1 LLTIIEFPVFLS
13 ILEYSQCMGWN
24 RHSLAKLPSMSRP
37 LRIVTGPHETLLALR
52 EALSSTGPAVL
63 PLPVERAENVEL
75 TVPRRTA
82 IVVETSGTTQNPKRV
97 ALSADAVLASA
108 AASASAL
115 GGEGQWLL
123 AVPSHY
129 IAGINVLVRSIAS
142 GWDPVVLDSVEDR
155 SSAGL
160 PPSLAPVGFSAAG
173 FVTAAATLEAPLRF
187 TSLVPAQLARLLEDQ
202 EAIVA
207 LQRFSA
213 VLVGGQSMPAT
224 LATAAAEHGIR
235 VVRSYGSS
243 ETSGGC
249 VYDGAPIGQTEV
261 RIRDGQI
268 EVTGPVLAEGYLRDP
283 ERTADA
289 FFVEHGTR
297 WYRTGDGGRLESGV
311 LTVTGRLDDVII
323 SGGIKISLGDVEA
336 VVRELP
342 GFDDA
347 VVVGMPSEKW
357 GEVAVVVACA
367 PHSAAVESA
376 ALIRTLV
383 TARLGR
389 EAAPARIE
397 YLAAIPLLR
406 SGKPDRRAI
415 RAAVNH

>member
-1 LLTIIEFPVFLS
+1 MIELPVFVN
-13 ILEYSQCMGWN
+13 IPEHSQCIGWN
-24 RHSLAKLPSMSRP
+24 RHSLAKLPSMTRP
-37 LRIVTGPHETLLALR
+37 LRIVAGPHETLLALR
-52 EALSSTGPAVL
+52 EALSSIGAAVL

-75 TVPRRTA
+75 TVPHRTA
-82 IVVETSGTTQNPKRV
+82 IVVETSGTSQNPKRV

-142 GWDPVVLDSVEDR
+142 GWEPVVLDSVEDR

-160 PPSLAPVGFSAAG
+160 PPVGFSAAG
-173 FVTAAATLEAPLRF
+173 FVTAVAKLEAPLRF

-249 VYDGAPIGQTEV
+249 VYDGAPIGQTVV

-283 ERTADA
+283 ERTDDA

-297 WYRTGDGGRLESGV
+297 WYRTGDGGRLEDGV

-323 SGGIKISLGDVEA
+323 SGGMKISLGDVEA
-336 VVRELP
+336 VIRELA

-347 VVVGMPSEKW
+347 VVVGMASEKW
-357 GEVAVVVACA
+357 GEVAVVVARA
-367 PHSAAVESA
+367 PHSAAVESV

-397 YLAAIPLLR
+397 YLAAIPLLP

-415 RAAVNH
+415 RAALNH

>member
-1 LLTIIEFPVFLS
+1 MT
-13 ILEYSQCMGWN
+13 
-24 RHSLAKLPSMSRP
+24 RSLQ
-37 LRIVTGPHETLLALR
+37 IVVGPHETFLALR

-63 PLPVERAENVEL
+63 PLPLERAADARADAHADAADAADAAEATEL

-82 IVVETSGTTQNPKRV
+82 IVVETSGTSQKPKRV

-142 GWDPVVLDSVEDR
+142 GWDPVVLDSVAER
-155 SSAGL
+155 PATSLASSLPAAGL
-160 PPSLAPVGFSAAG
+160 SGGGFTAAG
-173 FVTAAATLEAPLRF
+173 FVAAAATLEAPLRF
-187 TSLVPAQLARLLEDQ
+187 TSLVPAQLARLLEDRG
-202 EAIVA
+202 AVSA
-207 LQRFSA
+207 LQRFTA

-224 LATAAAEHGIR
+224 LAAAAAASGVR

-249 VYDGAPIGQTEV
+249 VYDGRPIGQTVV

-268 EVTGPVLAEGYLRDP
+268 EISGPVLAEGYLRDP
-283 ERTADA
+283 ERTDEAYYID
-289 FFVEHGTR
+289 HGTR
-297 WYRTGDGGRLESGV
+297 WYRTGDGGDFVDGV

-342 GFDDA
+342 GLDDA
-347 VVVGMPSEKW
+347 VVVGMPSEQW
-357 GEVAVVVACA
+357 GEVPVVVARM
-367 PHSAAVESA
+367 PNNGVQGSATDATVTALVTAV
-376 ALIRTLV
+376 V

-397 YLAAIPLLR
+397 YLPEIPLLA
-406 SGKPDRRAI
+406 SGKPDRRFI
-415 RAAVNH
+415 RAALDH

>member
-1 LLTIIEFPVFLS
+1 
-13 ILEYSQCMGWN
+13 
-24 RHSLAKLPSMSRP
+24 
-37 LRIVTGPHETLLALR
+37 
-52 EALSSTGPAVL
+52 
-63 PLPVERAENVEL
+63 
-75 TVPRRTA
+75 
-82 IVVETSGTTQNPKRV
+82 
-97 ALSADAVLASA
+97 
-108 AASASAL
+108 
-115 GGEGQWLL
+115 
-123 AVPSHY
+123 
-129 IAGINVLVRSIAS
+129 
-142 GWDPVVLDSVEDR
+142 
-155 SSAGL
+155 
-160 PPSLAPVGFSAAG
+160 VGFSAAG

-187 TSLVPAQLARLLEDQ
+187 TSLVPAQLARLLEDR

-207 LQRFSA
+207 LQHFSA

-249 VYDGAPIGQTEV
+249 VYDGRPIGQTVV

-283 ERTADA
+283 ERTDEA
-289 FFVEHGTR
+289 FSVENGTR
-297 WYRTGDGGRLESGV
+297 WYRTGDGGRLEDGV

-323 SGGIKISLGDVEA
+323 SGGMKISLGDVEA
-336 VVRELP
+336 VVRELA

-347 VVVGMPSEKW
+347 VVVGMPSKKW
-357 GEVAVVVACA
+357 GEVAVVVARA
-367 PHSAAVESA
+367 PNSAAVESV

-383 TARLGR
+383 AARLGR

-397 YLAAIPLLR
+397 YLVAIPLLR

-415 RAAVNH
+415 RAALNH